1 MLIEFSHRFAE
12 SAGISDYFTCV
23 SIVLSLE
30 IYIFFV
36 SHSRSIVSFWI
47 FERCFKIK
55 CKQISITVLG

>member
-12 SAGISDYFTCV
+12 SAGITDYFTCV
-23 SIVLSLE
+23 SIVLSLNL
-30 IYIFFV
+30 YYFV

>member
-30 IYIFFV
+30 IYIILCLIHEALCLFGFLNG
-36 SHSRSIVSFWI
+36 
-47 FERCFKIK
+47 
-55 CKQISITVLG
+55 VLK